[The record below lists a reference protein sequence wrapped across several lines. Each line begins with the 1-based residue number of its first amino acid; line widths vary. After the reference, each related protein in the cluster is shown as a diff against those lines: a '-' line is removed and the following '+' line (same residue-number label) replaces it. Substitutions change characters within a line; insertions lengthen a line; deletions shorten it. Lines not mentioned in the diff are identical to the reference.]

1 MARRQLKQQKK
12 PLIVICSEGGKKS
25 SEYYYFRN
33 YTNRN
38 LRIQFSTG
46 NSTDPLGMLED
57 LLKYIHNEDIASE
70 DNCRIFLLLDTD
82 LSKKRINEIKE
93 IKQKCIDNN
102 IEIITSAPTFE
113 IWYVMHYRN
122 NRLRFNTSKEVKKEL
137 QSLNG
142 TYTESM
148 NMYKIIKNSTDNAR
162 NTAKFF
168 EQQTLKN
175 KEDLL
180 SSNPHTSIYKILD
193 VLMNLI
199 TKMVTI
205 SSIYVTIG
213 VQAIKLAYNKKR
225 II

>member
-57 LLKYIHNEDIASE
+57 LLKYIHNEDITSE
-70 DNCRIFLLLDTD
+70 DNCRIFLVLDTD
-82 LSKKRINEIKE
+82 LSEKRINEIKE

-148 NMYKIIKNSTDNAR
+148 NMYKIIKNSRDNAR

-175 KEDLL
+175 KENLL

-193 VLMNLI
+193 VIDEFN
-199 TKMVTI
+199 
-205 SSIYVTIG
+205 
-213 VQAIKLAYNKKR
+213 N
-225 II
+225 

>member
-1 MARRQLKQQKK
+1 MW
-12 PLIVICSEGGKKS
+12 
-25 SEYYYFRN
+25 YDYFRN

-57 LLKYIHNEDIASE
+57 LLKYIHNEDITSE
-70 DNCRIFLLLDTD
+70 DNCRIFLVLDTD
-82 LSKKRINEIKE
+82 LSEKRINEIKE

-122 NRLRFNTSKEVKKEL
+122 SRLRFNTSKEVKKEL

-142 TYTESM
+142 TYAESM

-175 KEDLL
+175 KENLL

-193 VLMNLI
+193 VIDEFN
-199 TKMVTI
+199 
-205 SSIYVTIG
+205 
-213 VQAIKLAYNKKR
+213 N
-225 II
+225 